1 MGAFSI
7 AEAKAQLSAIVQ
19 MVENGQPVTITRRGV
34 PVAKIVPMGT
44 PPAKPKID
52 FEGLRALR
60 ATLMPMKESAVDM
73 IRRQRDGEIDEV
85 DG

>member
-7 AEAKAQLSAIVQ
+7 AAAKAQLSAIVQ
-19 MVENGQPVTITRRGV
+19 MVENGEPVTITRRGV
-34 PVAKIVPMGT
+34 PVVKIVPMGT

-52 FEGLRALR
+52 LEALRALR

-85 DG
+85 DR